1 MRQHIVKGAVLELPV
16 NRSTTETDGSWV
28 LPPYD
33 PKNLRVVVEE
43 SSILRQSIE
52 AYTSN
57 IIGYGIAPAYFDEST
72 EDGGQST
79 EWDTVQEM
87 LDWLSVEKSLG
98 DLFEEVLRD
107 REETGNAF
115 LEVIRG
121 KDGKVIQLERVK
133 PELVQMTK
141 PEATAILASIRYKG
155 QKKDVYRRFRKY
167 KVDKYIFKQ
176 FGDPRMMDYQT
187 GEETQDESKAAREL
201 LHLKIGNDHW
211 GVPRW
216 IGTLVAILGARKAE
230 LLNWRYFVQGR
241 HTPAALLIQ
250 NGQLSPESEAAFR
263 EYAQTVGNE
272 SMQHSMLVLEFETAN
287 NSSQYKDDAKL
298 AVELKSMAD
307 MLQNDGLFLEYD
319 DKVREKVLSAF
330 RLPPVYVGMSQ
341 DYNRSTVE
349 EAKRIAEEQVFQA
362 ERAELE
368 DLFNRHLLAE
378 YELSDVYVEVKG
390 PELSNDELTVNALD
404 KLGTSLSTNE
414 KRAVLSKMLGMEL
427 PVLSGEEHELPQAPS
442 QPAQA
447 LQGTLQDVQGADV
460 TKSLESVMKDVRES
474 LDEVNDTLGAWKGET
489 E

>member
-1 MRQHIVKGAVLELPV
+1 MRQHILKGAVLELPV
-16 NRSTTETDGSWV
+16 TRATTETDGSWV

-33 PKNLRVVVEE
+33 PKNLRIVVEE
-43 SSILRQSIE
+43 SSILRQAID
-52 AYTSN
+52 AYTNN
-57 IIGYGIAPAYFDEST
+57 IVGYGISPAYFDESE
-72 EDGGQST
+72 EDDGQSS

-87 LDWLSVEKSLG
+87 LDWLSVERSLG
-98 DLFEEVLRD
+98 DLMEEVLRD

-115 LEVIRG
+115 LEVIRD

-141 PEATAILASIRYKG
+141 PEPDAILATIRYKG
-155 QKKDVYRRFRKY
+155 KKKDVYRRFRKY
-167 KVDKYIFKQ
+167 KVDKYQFKQ
-176 FGDPRMMDYQT
+176 FGDPRMMDFET
-187 GEETQDESKAAREL
+187 GEVTTDESKAAREL
-201 LHLKIGNDHW
+201 LHLKIGNGHW

-216 IGTLVAILGARKAE
+216 IGVLVAILGARKAE

-241 HTPAALLIQ
+241 HTPVALLIQ
-250 NGQLSPESEAAFR
+250 NGQLSKDSEAAFN
-263 EYAQTVGNE
+263 EYAQAVGTE
-272 SMQHSMLVLEFETAN
+272 SMQHKMLVLEFETAN
-287 NSSQYKDDAKL
+287 DVSQYKDDSKL

-319 DKVREKVLSAF
+319 EKMREKVLSAF

-404 KLGTSLSTNE
+404 KLGASLSTNE
-414 KRAVLSKMLGMEL
+414 KRAMLSKMFGMEL
-427 PVLSGEEHELPQAPS
+427 PVLQGEQHELPQG
-442 QPAQA
+442 AQTVQA
-447 LQGTLQDVQGADV
+447 TIQDVQGAELSKEL
-460 TKSLESVMKDVRES
+460 TSVMKDVRES
-474 LDEVNDTLGAWKGET
+474 LDEVNDTLGAWNHVPD
-489 E
+489 

>member
-1 MRQHIVKGAVLELPV
+1 MRQHILKGAVIELPV

-33 PKNLRVVVEE
+33 PKNLRIVVEE
-43 SSILRQSIE
+43 SSILRQAID
-52 AYTSN
+52 AYTNN
-57 IIGYGIAPAYFDEST
+57 IVGYGIMPEYRNEAT
-72 EDGGQST
+72 EKKEKSA
-79 EWDTVQEM
+79 EWDTVEEM

-115 LEVIRG
+115 LEVIRDG
-121 KDGKVIQLERVK
+121 SGKVIQLERVK

-141 PEATAILASIRYKG
+141 PEPTAIRATIRYKG

-167 KVDKYIFKQ
+167 KVDKYQFKQ
-176 FGDPRMMDYQT
+176 FGDPRMMDFET
-187 GEETQDESKAAREL
+187 GELTEDPSKAAREL

-216 IGTLVAILGARKAE
+216 IGVLVAILGARKAE
-230 LLNWRYFVQGR
+230 LLNWRYFIQGR

-263 EYAQTVGNE
+263 EYALTVGNE

-287 NSSQYKDDAKL
+287 NTSQYKDDAKL

-307 MLQNDGLFLEYD
+307 MLQSDGLFLEYD
-319 DKVREKVLSAF
+319 EKVREKVLSAF

-349 EAKRIAEEQVFQA
+349 EAKRIAEEQVFQS

-378 YELSDVYVEVKG
+378 YELEEVYVEVKG
-390 PELSNDELTVNALD
+390 PELSNDELTVDALD
-404 KLGTSLSTNE
+404 KLGASLSTNE
-414 KRAVLSKMLGMEL
+414 KRAVLTKMLGMEL
-427 PVLSGEEHELPQAPS
+427 PVLQGEQHELPQAPS

-447 LQGTLQDVQGADV
+447 LRDTIDDVQGADV
-460 TKSLESVMKDVRES
+460 SKALQGVLKDVKET
-474 LDEVNDTLGAWKGET
+474 LEETNDVIGAWRHVPD
-489 E
+489 